1 MSLFSPATRSVTAA
15 GSGKTGRRTK
25 LWLTAL
31 LAVGFLV
38 ATRATAGAETTLSQG
53 FTTTDQTSV
62 GSLVSLQNGRSDT
75 VNLTTR
81 ENVNSII
88 GVVINDGTSLLTLSN
103 EQGNQVQVATSGVVQ
118 TLVSNIN
125 GDIHQGDEIT
135 ASPIKG
141 VGMKATDSTKVV
153 GIAQSDI
160 SHGNSSQET
169 YTDKSGQ
176 KHTVLVGLTPVQV
189 NVSYFYKQPNKTLV
203 PAAIQNIAN
212 ALAGKNVDTLP
223 ILLSIGIF
231 LVTLVVVASIIY
243 SMIHG
248 SIISVGR
255 NPMSQSAIYR
265 NLTQMSALVVGI
277 LAVAVISIYLVLAK
291 L

>member
-1 MSLFSPATRSVTAA
+1 MSLPYFAHRTAA
-15 GSGKTGRRTK
+15 ATDNGTG
-25 LWLTAL
+25 WLKARIWLPAL
-31 LAVGFLV
+31 LMLAGFFGV
-38 ATRATAGAETTLSQG
+38 MQATASAETTLSQG

-62 GSLVSLQNGRSDT
+62 GSLVSLQNGTSDHVNMATRS
-75 VNLTTR
+75 
-81 ENVNSII
+81 NVNSII
-88 GVVINDGTSLLTLSN
+88 GVVINDSTSLLTVSN
-103 EQGNQVQVATSGVVQ
+103 SQGSQVQVATSGVVQ

-153 GIAQSDI
+153 GIAQSDLGQ
-160 SHGNSSQET
+160 GNASQES
-169 YTDKSGQ
+169 YTDKSG
-176 KHTVLVGLTPVQV
+176 KHTVLVGLLPVQV
-189 NVSYFYKQPNKTLV
+189 NVSYFYKQPNKTV
-203 PAAIQNIAN
+203 IPAAIQNIAN
-212 ALAGKNVDTLP
+212 ALAGKNVDALP

>member
-1 MSLFSPATRSVTAA
+1 MSLNYPLARKVLAAVSGKRLPAARFWLAALLAA
-15 GSGKTGRRTK
+15 GS
-25 LWLTAL
+25 
-31 LAVGFLV
+31 V
-38 ATRATAGAETTLSQG
+38 AAAQATAGAETTLSQG

-81 ENVNSII
+81 ESVNSII
-88 GVVINDGTSLLTLSN
+88 GVIINDGTSLLTLSN
-103 EQGNQVQVATSGVVQ
+103 QQGNQVQVATSGVVQ

-125 GDIHQGDEIT
+125 GDVHQGDEIT

-153 GIAQSDI
+153 GIAQSDLGR
-160 SHGNSSQET
+160 GNANSES
-169 YTDKSGQ
+169 YTDKNGD
-176 KHTVLVGLTPVQV
+176 KHTVLVGLLPVQV
-189 NVSYFYKQPNKTLV
+189 NVSYFYKQPNKTV
-203 PAAIQNIAN
+203 IPAAIQNIAN
-212 ALAGKNVDTLP
+212 ALAGKNVDALP

>member
-1 MSLFSPATRSVTAA
+1 MSLPYFAHRTATATDN
-15 GSGKTGRRTK
+15 GTG
-25 LWLTAL
+25 WLKARIWLPAL
-31 LAVGFLV
+31 LMLAGFFGV
-38 ATRATAGAETTLSQG
+38 MQATASAETTLSQG

-62 GSLVSLQNGRSDT
+62 GSLVSLQNGTSDHVNMATRS
-75 VNLTTR
+75 
-81 ENVNSII
+81 NVNSII
-88 GVVINDGTSLLTLSN
+88 GVVINDGTSLLTVSN
-103 EQGNQVQVATSGVVQ
+103 SQGSQVQVATSGVVQ

-153 GIAQSDI
+153 GIAQSDLGQ
-160 SHGNSSQET
+160 GNASQES
-169 YTDKSGQ
+169 YTDKSG
-176 KHTVLVGLTPVQV
+176 KHTVLVGLLPVQV
-189 NVSYFYKQPNKTLV
+189 NVSYFYKQPNKTV
-203 PAAIQNIAN
+203 IPAAIQNIAN
-212 ALAGKNVDTLP
+212 ALAGKNVDALP